1 MCAPAALPGQDADD
15 CAAPYADRVD
25 PKGQKKPYRRRYGVI
40 YKPWTLGAPERP
52 FRGTVLQNDGGE
64 DAPLSP
70 RGREIYL
77 AVLLGIVV
85 AFVALA
91 ILTAHGF

>member
-1 MCAPAALPGQDADD
+1 M
-15 CAAPYADRVD
+15 D
-25 PKGQKKPYRRRYGVI
+25 PKGKKPYRRRYGVI

-77 AVLLGIVV
+77 AVVLGIVV
-85 AFVALA
+85 VFVALA